1 MLTMCPERWLRELRT
16 FNHHCCDAYVA
27 AVQDSAVPRLV
38 ATVYAGMPVGVVSA
52 VFMQSLLP
60 ALSTAWPQL
69 DAAAVRRHSTILS
82 CEVQHWLQY
91 VLDRMRLDVAGLI
104 RSCREALQRRGLW
117 RLIPALRDLAAPAAG
132 YELDDLEPHVALPLA
147 LGSIM
152 VLADAG
158 IQQYDDDDDDGDYY
172 VPSAD
177 TATAIADNMRT
188 CFLFDG
194 LLTGRARVWGSE
206 QDLQLEAERRLL
218 VEAVQSLQSAAAA
231 PVSTVVPDQ
240 MQQRVLSLTAQ
251 LDAALALVD
260 SLQQRLPVAP
270 TK

>member
-27 AVQDSAVPRLV
+27 AAQDSAGPRLV

-60 ALSTAWPQL
+60 VLRTAWPQL
-69 DAAAVRRHSTILS
+69 DAAAVRWHSTVLS
-82 CEVQHWLQY
+82 CEVQNWLQH
-91 VLDRMRLDVAGLI
+91 VLDSMRLDMAGLI
-104 RSCREALQRRGLW
+104 HSCREALQQRGLW
-117 RLIPALRDLAAPAAG
+117 HLIPALRDLTAPAAG

-147 LGSIM
+147 LGSVM
-152 VLADAG
+152 ALAEAG
-158 IQQYDDDDDDGDYY
+158 IQQYDDDDDDGYY
-172 VPSAD
+172 VPTAD

-194 LLTGRARVWGSE
+194 LLTGRAHVWGSE

-240 MQQRVLSLTAQ
+240 MQQRVLNLTAQ

-270 TK
+270 TE